1 MEKTLEFLLIWFLVS
16 VRASGL
22 LMMTPVFSGRT
33 VPVPVRLCVALF
45 MAYVVASHGAGKG
58 AVLPET
64 IGHLIVV
71 MVQEL
76 LVGLF
81 MGWAVRLF
89 LHAVEIAG
97 QLISTELGLSMGAM
111 LDPFTGTNANAIGTL
126 MFAFGTLVF
135 FISGAHQN
143 IISAFIQS
151 FTVAPLG
158 VLDGGKDVGTLMV
171 ISTGKI
177 FSSALQIGAPLV
189 ALNFIISLT
198 FSILGRAAPSTHV
211 FSESFALR
219 IYLGT
224 TLLGMSFGLAAQVM
238 TDLLKDAPEQM
249 MRFIP

>member
-1 MEKTLEFLLIWFLVS
+1 MERLLEFLIVWFLVS
-16 VRASGL
+16 LRASGL
-22 LMMTPVFSGRT
+22 LMMTPFFSGRT
-33 VPVPVRLCVALF
+33 IPVPVRLCIAMFL
-45 MAYVVASHGAGKG
+45 AYVVALQGGGVRAEM
-58 AVLPET
+58 PET
-64 IGHLIVV
+64 VGQLLVV

-76 LVGLF
+76 MVGLF
-81 MGWAVRLF
+81 MGWGVRLF

-97 QLISTELGLSMGAM
+97 QLISTEMGLSMGAM

-135 FISGAHQN
+135 FISGAHQT
-143 IISAFIQS
+143 IISAFVKS
-151 FTVAPLG
+151 FSIAPLG
-158 VLDGGKDVGTLMV
+158 VINGGKDVGTLMV

-177 FSSALQIGAPLV
+177 FAYALQMGSPLV

-224 TLLGMSFGLAAQVM
+224 SLLGMSFGLAAQVM
-238 TDLLKDAPEQM
+238 ADLLKDAPEQM